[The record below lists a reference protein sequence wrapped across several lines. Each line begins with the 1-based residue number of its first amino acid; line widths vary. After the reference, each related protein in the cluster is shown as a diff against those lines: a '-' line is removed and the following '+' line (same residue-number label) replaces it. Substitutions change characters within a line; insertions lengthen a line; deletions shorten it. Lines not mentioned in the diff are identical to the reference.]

1 MNYNLCVF
9 TNSKVINLYNPLNE
23 LPKKGI
29 FGLSKIKRYFCFHFI
44 RLEMSVNIDSKN
56 NLFSHWSANL
66 VGTSTSFSINL
77 LITLMGGLVY
87 SFKVLPSI
95 YLLILF
101 GIVSPILFTLCL
113 YDFVKNS
120 TGTFLGESIP
130 SAFVSRDRN
139 RMLMLFDIFL
149 IIGFALLIYF
159 GPLNYFLFRFL
170 QTVFIPC
177 MMLVLLRFIYLNQL
191 NQKNDGDDEWL
202 SQ

>member
-1 MNYNLCVF
+1 MNCNLYVF

-23 LPKKGI
+23 IKKKGI
-29 FGLSKIKRYFCFHFI
+29 FGLSKIKRYFCCHFI
-44 RLEMSVNIDSKN
+44 RLVMSVNIDNN

-113 YDFVKNS
+113 YDFIKNS
-120 TGTFLGESIP
+120 SGTFLGESIP
-130 SAFVSRDRN
+130 SAFVSGDRN
-139 RMLMLFDIFL
+139 RILMRFDIFL

-170 QTVFIPC
+170 QTVFFPC

-191 NQKNDGDDEWL
+191 NQKNGGEDEWL
-202 SQ
+202 DQ